1 MVNRKKAPPKHID
14 TEIPLIAPLG
24 MRLENELPVYYLEGG
39 TQDII
44 KVELVFF
51 AGGFYQ
57 LKPLTA
63 SCAAKLL
70 RSGTKTKSREEINEL
85 FDYYSAHIQTEA
97 QKDIVSVSMFVLNK
111 HLEAALRLFCEI
123 VKSPAFP
130 EDEMRVFLKN
140 QQQLHNINQ
149 QKVQHLA
156 RNYFQE
162 MIYGESHPYGYR
174 VKATDFDQIDRE
186 DLVSFHADM
195 YAPGNA
201 FCVVSGRI
209 PASIDKLLAEELGNW
224 RIGSRDTF
232 KPPVYRMLSSGSR
245 KMHLEKPGALQSAIR
260 IGKQLLNCT
269 HPAYH
274 RTKITNALLGGFFGS
289 RLMQNIRQDKG
300 YTYGINSSL
309 VSLMRSGYF
318 FITTQVGKE
327 VCGAALEEIY
337 GELKRLRSTP
347 AAAEELDILKNY
359 LAGNHLRSFDGPF
372 MQAERFKELL
382 VFGLDTSHHEEY
394 LRELKNITAEDIME
408 TAGLYLREEEMME
421 VVVG

>member
-1 MVNRKKAPPKHID
+1 MVNRKKAPPKYID
-14 TEIPLIAPLG
+14 TEIPLIAPRRV
-24 MRLENELPVYYLEGG
+24 RLDNDLPVYFLEGG
-39 TQDII
+39 NQDII
-44 KVELVFF
+44 KVELLFF
-51 AGGFYQ
+51 AGSFYQ

-63 SCAAKLL
+63 FITARLL
-70 RSGTKTKSREEINEL
+70 RSGTGTKSREEINEL
-85 FDYYSAHIQTEA
+85 LDFYSAHIQTEA
-97 QKDIVSVSMFVLNK
+97 QKDIASVSMFVLNK
-111 HLEAALRLFCEI
+111 HLEPALRLFCEM
-123 VKSPAFP
+123 VKFSAFP

-174 VKATDFDQIDRE
+174 VKATDFDHIDRE
-186 DLVSFHADM
+186 DVVGFHSDF

-209 PASIDKLLAEELGNW
+209 PGEIEKLLAEELGNW
-224 RIGSRDTF
+224 RSGNCDTL
-232 KPPVYRMLSSGSR
+232 KPPVYSMLSSGSR

-274 RTKITNALLGGFFGS
+274 RLKITNALLGGFFGS

-327 VCGAALEEIY
+327 VCGAALDEIY

-347 AAAEELDILKNY
+347 AAREELDILKNY

-394 LRELKNITAEDIME
+394 LRELKNITADDIME
-408 TAGLYLREEEMME
+408 TAGLYLREEDMME